1 MVRLITFDLDDT
13 LWESGPTLRA
23 AEAEQFAW
31 LALHAPQLDHGAAR
45 YAQHRQ
51 RLLQADD
58 SIRDRPSE
66 WRRRCLEAIL
76 LDTGYAPEQAAALSE
91 QAFLQFLQA
100 RQRVN
105 LHPQALPVLRALG
118 ARYPLG
124 VLTNGNADIRR
135 IGIAEHFQF
144 AFNAEA
150 FGVGKPNPRIFH
162 AALAAAGVDAAHSVH
177 IGDHPLDDITGAQRA
192 GIRAV
197 WFNPRAQQWQGQ
209 GQPDAEIRCLSE
221 LPDVIARWTNAH

>member
-13 LWESGPTLRA
+13 LWESGPTLRV

-31 LALHAPQLDHGAAR
+31 LATHAPHLDQAPLR

-51 RLLQADD
+51 RLLNADD

-66 WRRRCLEAIL
+66 WRRRCLAACLQE
-76 LDTGYAPEQAAALSE
+76 TGYTAEDAAALAE
-91 QAFLQFLQA
+91 QAFMQFLHA

-105 LHPQALPVLRALG
+105 LHPQALPVLRLLG

-124 VLTNGNADIRR
+124 VLTNGNADIQR

-162 AALAAAGVDAAHSVH
+162 AALAQAGVEAAHSVH
-177 IGDHPLDDITGAQRA
+177 IGDHPLDDITGAQGA

-197 WFNPRAQQWQGQ
+197 WFNPRGQRWEGQ
-209 GQPDAEIRCLSE
+209 GQPDAEIQCLSE
-221 LPDVIARWTNAH
+221 LPALIARWHTAR